1 MVDFDEKP
9 QYKLR
14 FPFTEGRQSKY
25 LMFTEAGSLLIEK
38 GAYSHP
44 NEESYTWIEPEDTIT
59 FLDAIGEEGRR
70 PEFVD
75 GEPTRQTKAM
85 LRRIMK
91 QFSSTDDLSRCWKHI
106 GVRGKTFH
114 RRDSD

>member
-1 MVDFDEKP
+1 MVDFGEKP

-14 FPFTEGRQSKY
+14 FPLTEGRQSKY
-25 LMFTEAGSLLIEK
+25 LMFTAAGSLLIET
-38 GAYSHP
+38 GGYSHP
-44 NEESYTWIEPEDTIT
+44 NGESCIWIEPEDTIT

-75 GEPTRQTKAM
+75 GEPTPQTKAM

-91 QFSSTDDLSRCWKHI
+91 QFSSTDDLSRCWQHI
-106 GVRGKTFH
+106 GVRGKSS
-114 RRDSD
+114 RWRDSD